1 MTMTTT
7 KLRAACAR
15 AIPTTLAGALAALLL
30 AACGGGG
37 DAETPPAAEQPAAAQ
52 EAVLLTRGNVG
63 AERSCDAR
71 VEEFYEDGVT
81 PPITVEVRRQ
91 DEADPATCEA
101 RINAAVATSAGSAT
115 ISGPALEEGVE
126 APREITTFSA
136 AGSVSASADATL
148 PGGSQTTGWA
158 ARADASGEADGRWEL
173 RVQDRA
179 VMMTITG
186 TLNNAHFDVDWF
198 PSAGGVG
205 LPGEY
210 RLSGNEDV
218 GASGTLSHSVRLEPG
233 QLIRISADTH
243 RSGGDAD
250 ARTEYDPSASVNVLR
265 DGQSTS
271 SNWEFTVS
279 FTAASS

>member
-1 MTMTTT
+1 MNVITIEH
-7 KLRAACAR
+7 LAAR
-15 AIPTTLAGALAALLL
+15 AWPSRRALACSLTALLL

-37 DAETPPAAEQPAAAQ
+37 DAPPAAAEQPAAAQ
-52 EAVLLTRGNVG
+52 EEVLLTMGRLD

-81 PPITVEVRRQ
+81 PPITVQVSRQ

-101 RINAAVATSAGSAT
+101 RVNAAVATSAGSAS
-115 ISGPALEEGVE
+115 ISGPALEEGVD
-126 APREITTFSA
+126 APREITTLSA

-148 PGGSQTTGWA
+148 PGGSLTTGWA

-173 RVQDRA
+173 RVQDRP
-179 VMMTITG
+179 VTMTITG
-186 TLNNAHFDVDWF
+186 TLNNGHFDVDWF

-205 LPGEY
+205 LQGEY

-233 QLIRISADTH
+233 QLIRIRADTH
-243 RSGGDAD
+243 RNGGDAD
-250 ARTEYDPSASVNVLR
+250 ARTEYDPTGNVNVLR
-265 DGQSTS
+265 DGQSS
-271 SNWEFTVS
+271 SANWEFTVT